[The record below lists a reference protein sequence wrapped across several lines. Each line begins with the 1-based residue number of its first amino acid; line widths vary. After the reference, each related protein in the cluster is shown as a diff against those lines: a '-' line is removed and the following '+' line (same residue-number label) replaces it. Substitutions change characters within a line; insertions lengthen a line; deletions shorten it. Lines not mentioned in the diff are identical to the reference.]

1 MQPILERN
9 MSNFQTSGV
18 KGKGVVGN
26 LFVLRGLIDHFNYL
40 AKELWITFY
49 DIENC
54 FDSLWL
60 EDCINALWRNGIQDD
75 RLYLVYL
82 MNRKAY
88 ITVKTVEDTNPF
100 ISADIVQQGYQFRP
114 HFK

>member
-1 MQPILERN
+1 M
-9 MSNFQTSGV
+9 FQTGGV
-18 KGKGVVGN
+18 KGKGVVDN
-26 LFVLRGLIDHFNYL
+26 LFSLRGLIDHSNYL

-49 DIENC
+49 DTEKC

-75 RLYLVYL
+75 TLYVVYL
-82 MNRKAY
+82 MNQKAY
-88 ITVKTVEDTNPF
+88 ITVKTPFVDTDPF
-100 ISADIVQQGYQFRP
+100 ISTDSEAGYQFRP